1 MRYGL
6 ELYTLE
12 GKKVFH
18 KTGGEDVII
27 QGLPAGLYIAY
38 WTKDGRS
45 KSSKLMLVRIVLF
58 VLLIITPIIGVAQ
71 SFEEYQ
77 TTRANVRLSATNV
90 GTFGNAF
97 RGYRDGSGTPSM
109 EYPAGSGIEHLF
121 EGGLWFGGIDNGV
134 VRVSTSAYD
143 APQGY
148 APGRGGFEFNATQG
162 VNVVQKSSLRSSPNY
177 RVDAVSHQDFVC
189 SFNDSEILVP
199 GTKYSN

>member
-1 MRYGL
+1 MVR
-6 ELYTLE
+6 
-12 GKKVFH
+12 
-18 KTGGEDVII
+18 
-27 QGLPAGLYIAY
+27 
-38 WTKDGRS
+38 
-45 KSSKLMLVRIVLF
+45 KLLA
-58 VLLIITPIIGVAQ
+58 VLLLLPLLSVGQ
-71 SFEEYQ
+71 GFEEFQ

-121 EGGLWFGGIDNGV
+121 EGGLWFGGLDNGI

-162 VNVVQKSSLRSSPNY
+162 ANVVEKSSLRSSPNY
-177 RVDAVSHQDFVC
+177 RADAVSHQDFIA

-199 GTKYSN
+199 GTSIPINNHLNPMDLQVDMAVYNWEYSFTDFMVIVDLTITNGSKGND